1 MTLPDR
7 LAEFALQIETSTTR
21 EEAYAA
27 VERFLESAAARQISR
42 QGHKRLAV
50 IVGAK
55 IARLPPDDSAPL
67 A

>member
-1 MTLPDR
+1 M
-7 LAEFALQIETSTTR
+7 QIESARSR
-21 EEAYAA
+21 EEAFAA